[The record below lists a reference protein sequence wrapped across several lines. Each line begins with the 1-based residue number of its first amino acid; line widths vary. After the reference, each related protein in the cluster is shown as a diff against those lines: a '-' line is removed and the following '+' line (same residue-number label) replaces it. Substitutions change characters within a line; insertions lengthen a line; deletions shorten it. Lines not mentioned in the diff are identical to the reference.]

1 MAADPA
7 GAVSSWRRA
16 REAAININTAAPP
29 TRCKPDTQ
37 TKFRSPREPHL
48 FGFTVKIIQHECNKS
63 SRAEPQRPPSS
74 SSPPKSNTAS
84 RSAARLLS
92 NVEIFEPFNAK
103 TVFFTLLVMSQRAW
117 TPLLSGHKPQ
127 PSVGS
132 ALSLRLFW
140 QKAVN
145 RGLNIVFFFFW
156 IMSYELSVWM
166 KKNNSI
172 LTMW

>member
-37 TKFRSPREPHL
+37 TKRRSPREPHL

-63 SRAEPQRPPSS
+63 SRAEPQRLPSS
-74 SSPPKSNTAS
+74 SSPPKSNTAC

-92 NVEIFEPFNAK
+92 NVEIFLSLSFEPFNAK
-103 TVFFTLLVMSQRAW
+103 AFFFFTLLVMSQRAW
-117 TPLLSGHKPQ
+117 TPLLVSGHKPQ

-145 RGLNIVFFFFW
+145 RGLNIFFSFLG
-156 IMSYELSVWM
+156 E
-166 KKNNSI
+166 
-172 LTMW
+172 